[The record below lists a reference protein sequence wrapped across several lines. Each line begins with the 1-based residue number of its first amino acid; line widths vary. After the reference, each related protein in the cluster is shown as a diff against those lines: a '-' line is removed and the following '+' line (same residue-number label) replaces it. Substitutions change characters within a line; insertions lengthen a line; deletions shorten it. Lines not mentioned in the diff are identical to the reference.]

1 MKNQNGLPADELLRR
16 YDNIDAQ
23 PDGTHEYGDEIIDPV
38 DFVIVYR
45 RYTSQVVKRLQSDE
59 TVSKR
64 MVREARTVASESAV
78 TLGRIQ
84 ARHQFRWHEL
94 GWFLEEFALDP
105 TGSQAVLSKRPGSKL
120 PNE

>member
-59 TVSKR
+59 TV
-64 MVREARTVASESAV
+64 
-78 TLGRIQ
+78 
-84 ARHQFRWHEL
+84 
-94 GWFLEEFALDP
+94 
-105 TGSQAVLSKRPGSKL
+105 
-120 PNE
+120 